1 MTPGREPRRR
11 RQEPQA
17 DRMAQ
22 VTNPSH
28 SIVLRPE
35 KCQTAKYRPFALAC
49 SVKTSVLATCS
60 PSAHSSRR
68 NDGAICFIEH
78 YQDEWTIC
86 RAGMERTWGADMIA
100 ERSRHI
106 VAASGPHR
114 GRIRAAS
121 GLHRGGHQARR
132 SEARY
137 CSTLARI
144 SARLSPPNFSIHASA
159 SVNASIASPTT
170 PAAGTTQTSLLS

>member
-1 MTPGREPRRR
+1 MTSGREPRRR

-86 RAGMERTWGADMIA
+86 RAGMKSTWGADMIA
-100 ERSRHI
+100 ERSQHI
-106 VAASGPHR
+106 VAASGP
-114 GRIRAAS
+114 
-121 GLHRGGHQARR
+121 HRGGHQARR

-144 SARLSPPNFSIHASA
+144 SVRLSPPNFSIHASA

-170 PAAGTTQTSLLS
+170 PAAGTTQTSLRS